1 LAGRKRIFIVVS
13 MIICGIAAAVV
24 YGMFD
29 PAESAFFPKCPFL
42 LLTGGLR
49 CPGCGSQRAIHSLLH
64 LEFKE
69 AFLFNP
75 LVIISIPFLIL
86 LAVAALVKESRPGF
100 YNKVN
105 SSLLSK
111 TLLAIIIVWWI
122 VRNII
127 GL

>member
-1 LAGRKRIFIVVS
+1 LTGRKRIFIVVS

-69 AFLFNP
+69 AFLYNP

-86 LAVAALVKESRPGF
+86 LAAAALVKESRPGF

-111 TLLAIIIVWWI
+111 TLLVIIIVWWI

>member
-1 LAGRKRIFIVVS
+1 MERYL
-13 MIICGIAAAVV
+13 GI
-24 YGMFD
+24 
-29 PAESAFFPKCPFL
+29 FPKCPFL

-69 AFLFNP
+69 AFLYNP